1 MRVVYV
7 LGTAGGTWGGIERHT
22 LDLAGALTDEHEVH
36 VLADAGYRERIP
48 AGVQFHPVAMARS
61 RRHPLLW
68 WQLRQTLRDLQPDVV
83 HAQGAKAAQLL
94 SAHAPGLSR
103 LGAICVGTVHGTK
116 SGHKAY
122 ASLDGVIVVSSD
134 IAAQVNHGDE
144 QVIANGVGSASVRPE
159 VLAACRAE
167 RSRWS
172 GPLVLAVGRLVQ
184 VKGYDLLLQAWP
196 RDVGAHLLVLGDGLE
211 RAALQQQIEMLSLQ
225 DQVTLAGYSTA
236 VPEWLT
242 LADALVI
249 SSHREGFPYVL
260 VEALQAGCPVLSTA
274 VSGVSEVLPTGLLAH
289 PGSVTAL
296 QALLTRELP
305 QLETLKARE
314 TELLRPCPQRT
325 QPRGHGPRNPHLL
338 PEHPR
343 LDSCLIRTP
352 SRPTPAEGAYD
363 IRARSL
369 SGEVLKATVMLSHVL
384 AARGSQHHGVGRSG
398 GGELRRGPA
407 PVSERAR
414 HPRLGSGDR
423 VASRNRQIGTRRN
436 RPIPVLRRAGRR
448 QAQRQPSAHG

>member
-1 MRVVYV
+1 VRVVYV
-7 LGTAGGTWGGIERHT
+7 LGTAGGTWGGMERHT

-48 AGVQFHPVAMARS
+48 AGVQFHTVAMARS

-94 SAHAPGLSR
+94 SAHAHGLSR

-116 SGHKAY
+116 SGHRAY

-134 IAAQVNHGDE
+134 IAAQVNHGNK

-274 VSGVSEVLPTGLLAH
+274 VSGVSEVLPTGLLAD

-314 TELLRPCPQRT
+314 TELF
-325 QPRGHGPRNPHLL
+325 
-338 PEHPR
+338 
-343 LDSCLIRTP
+343 
-352 SRPTPAEGAYD
+352 A
-363 IRARSL
+363 RARSAL
-369 SGEVLKATVMLSHVL
+369 SL
-384 AARGSQHHGVGRSG
+384 AAM
-398 GGELRRGPA
+398 
-407 PVSERAR
+407 AR
-414 HPRLGSGDR
+414 ETHTFYLS
-423 VASRNRQIGTRRN
+423 TRDL
-436 RPIPVLRRAGRR
+436 IHA
-448 QAQRQPSAHG
+448 